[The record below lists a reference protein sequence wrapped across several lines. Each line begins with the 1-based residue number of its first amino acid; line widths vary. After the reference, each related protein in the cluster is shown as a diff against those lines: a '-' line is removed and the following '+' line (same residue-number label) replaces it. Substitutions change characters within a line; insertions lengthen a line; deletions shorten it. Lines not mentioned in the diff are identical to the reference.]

1 MIVGKSSLSSSIHER
16 GEERIGEER
25 KESKAKLGNFFSGR
39 KFEEERGEVKK
50 QSKARR
56 SKFEG
61 F

>member
-1 MIVGKSSLSSSIHER
+1 VIGGKSSSSSSSIHER
-16 GEERIGEER
+16 GEER

-39 KFEEERGEVKK
+39 KFKEERGEVKK
-50 QSKARR
+50 KSKARR